1 MDLGLCLPKVL
12 VTMESLLH
20 NILLRGPT
28 PGNTLFDEFI
38 TECQKWYEQPAHTF
52 TEMRT
57 RDNKKIR
64 GDVFEE
70 FCVLYLK
77 HVRGYTN
84 AWRLEDVPDDV
95 LGGLGL
101 GRVDVGIDIICEHKG
116 KYTAVQCKYK
126 KHTGYKSKTIVT
138 WKQLSTFYALV
149 LRTGP
154 WEKYV
159 VMTNCDY
166 VRHMGKKTDKDLSIC
181 LRRFRQMTKE
191 QWTAMCGLEGHK
203 VSDALKK
210 SKVLSQEDLRAARLA
225 RFTVAQPS
233 SSNVDSASVSSSAA
247 AAGAGPVSD
256 SP

>member
-1 MDLGLCLPKVL
+1 MDLGESFQPNR

-20 NILLRGPT
+20 SILLRGPT
-28 PGNTLFDEFI
+28 PGYTLFDEFI

-166 VRHMGKKTDKDLSIC
+166 VRHMGKKTEKDLSIC

-191 QWTAMCGLEGHK
+191 QWTSMCGLEGHK
-203 VSDALKK
+203 VVEKA
-210 SKVLSQEDLRAARLA
+210 KVLSQEDLRAARLA
-225 RFTVAQPS
+225 RFTVVAPP
-233 SSNVDSASVSSSAA
+233 SSNVDGVSLPSAAA
-247 AAGAGPVSD
+247 AAGAGPVAD
-256 SP
+256 APR